1 MWVDI
6 AGDPGAVAAFYP
18 ALFGWRVER
27 GVCHLGDRAI
37 AGIRPG
43 RQRGWVPSLPVDDL
57 ADAAARLVRA
67 GGRLGADGLVTDPFG
82 AVFGLAE
89 QDDGAYEPGAP
100 VWVEHRGRD
109 PKLTRRFYQDAFG
122 YLCQHAG
129 PAGYVTFQARTGGL
143 AIGGLGQATLGQATR
158 DQATRGQGKWIT
170 YFSVADTDDAAETVL
185 ALGGRVKTAPADS
198 DFGRVA
204 TVADNQGVAFVL
216 VSAVRSGPSLLNQTD
231 KPIVTICG

>member
-6 AGDPGAVAAFYP
+6 AGDPGAAAAFYP

-27 GVCHLGDRAI
+27 GVCHLGERAV

-43 RQRGWVPSLPVDDL
+43 RHRGWVPSLPVDDV
-57 ADAAARLVRA
+57 ADARQRVLRA

-82 AVFGLAE
+82 AVFGLAGPDE
-89 QDDGAYEPGAP
+89 EAYEPGAP
-100 VWVEHRGRD
+100 VWVEHRGRE
-109 PKLTRRFYQDAFG
+109 PEQARTFYQEAFG

-129 PAGYVTFQARTGGL
+129 PAGYVTFQAPGGL
-143 AIGGLGQATLGQATR
+143 AIGGLGRAA
-158 DQATRGQGKWIT
+158 RGRAEWVT
-170 YFSVADTDDAAETVL
+170 YFSVADTDDATETVL
-185 ALGGRVKTAPADS
+185 ALGGRVKTAPEDS

-216 VSAVRSGPSLLNQTD
+216 VSTARSGSGLLTQTD

>member
-6 AGDPGAVAAFYP
+6 AGDPGAAAAFYP

-27 GVCHLGDRAI
+27 GVCHLGDRPV
-37 AGIRPG
+37 AGIRTG
-43 RQRGWVPSLPVDDL
+43 RDRGWVPSLPVGDV
-57 ADAAARLVRA
+57 ADVRDRIVRA

-82 AVFGLAE
+82 AVFGLADHDE
-89 QDDGAYEPGAP
+89 QAYEPGAP

-109 PKLTRRFYQDAFG
+109 PKQARNFYQDAFG
-122 YLCQHAG
+122 YLCQQAG

-143 AIGGLGQATLGQATR
+143 ALGGLGRAAGGA
-158 DQATRGQGKWIT
+158 AKWIT
-170 YFSVADTDDAAETVL
+170 YFSVADTDDAARTVL
-185 ALGGRVKTAPADS
+185 ALGGRVERAPEDCE
-198 DFGRVA
+198 FGRVA

-216 VSAVRSGPSLLNQTD
+216 VSAVPSGPGLLTQTD